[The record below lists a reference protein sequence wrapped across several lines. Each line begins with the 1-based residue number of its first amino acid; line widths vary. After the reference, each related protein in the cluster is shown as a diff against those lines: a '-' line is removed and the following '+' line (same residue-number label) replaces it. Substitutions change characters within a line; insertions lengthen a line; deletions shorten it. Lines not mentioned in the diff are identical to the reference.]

1 MVAEEDAIRIYY
13 SVENSKIYHGSEPQ
27 FLEIDESMA
36 PAVETLINMYPEFVT
51 VEQLDIENDS
61 DKLQVGRL
69 MYKFYS
75 NYSGIFLI
83 FLHL

>member
-13 SVENSKIYHGSEPQ
+13 SIENSKIYHGSEPQ

-61 DKLQVGRL
+61 DKLQVRQL
-69 MYKFYS
+69 MYKLYS
-75 NYSGIFLI
+75 IYFGGFLI
-83 FLHL
+83 LLYL

>member
-1 MVAEEDAIRIYY
+1 MVAEEESIRLYY

-36 PAVETLINMYPEFVT
+36 PAVETLITMYPEFVT

-61 DKLQVGRL
+61 DKLQVSLL
-69 MYKFYS
+69 M
-75 NYSGIFLI
+75 
-83 FLHL
+83 